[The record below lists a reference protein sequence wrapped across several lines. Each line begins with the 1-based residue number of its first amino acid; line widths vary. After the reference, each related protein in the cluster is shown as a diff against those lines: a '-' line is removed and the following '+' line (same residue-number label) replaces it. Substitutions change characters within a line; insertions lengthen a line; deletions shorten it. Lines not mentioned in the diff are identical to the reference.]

1 MFSAPRKKPW
11 CFSFVDYPVYSTFK
25 LQCPYSSF
33 LFWFA
38 SIHPKCV
45 CKSLFFLNF
54 SLYSDVASFV
64 VYPMP
69 CLCIAFW
76 NYKVHWLLTFH
87 VKSFSFLETFGAPLK
102 KSSNIAPFTEHP
114 VYIIF
119 KVENALN
126 LTCWFSYN
134 TSSPNSV
141 FKTYLF
147 LNFECSANKVP
158 IFFFLWSTLNKV
170 FSMCKVSWF
179 LIVDLTL
186 SPSIPNSTCKTF
198 LFSKF

>member
-1 MFSAPRKKPW
+1 MCMCKIYLLLKMFSAPRKKPW

-38 SIHPKCV
+38 SIHPKWV
-45 CKSLFFLNF
+45 CKSLFSLNF
-54 SLYSDVASFV
+54 SLYSNIASFV
-64 VYPMP
+64 VYPVP

-76 NYKVHWLLTFH
+76 NYKVHWPFTFQI
-87 VKSFSFLETFGAPLK
+87 KSFSFLETFGAPLE
-102 KSSNIAPFTEHP
+102 KSSNIAPFIEHT
-114 VYIIF
+114 VYITF

-134 TSSPNSV
+134 TSSPNST

-147 LNFECSANKVP
+147 LNFGCSANKVP

-170 FSMCKVSWF
+170 FSRCKVSWF

-186 SPSIPNSTCKTF
+186 LLVF
-198 LFSKF
+198 